1 MLHFILGTD
10 WKANRDEVL
19 KRISEDVRH
28 GLGGRILMVPELIS
42 HDMERR
48 LAATAGDTASRYAEV
63 LSFTRLARRVS
74 ESVGSAAMECL
85 DDGGRV
91 VAMAAASRLLHSKLK
106 AYASVESKPEF
117 LTELVDAVDEFKR
130 CCITSSDLLSAS
142 KQTEGSLAQKLEE
155 LSMIL
160 ETYDGLCQQGK
171 RDPRDQMTWLLE
183 ELEEGDYGKDHVFY
197 IDGFPDLTRQHLE
210 ILKHLI
216 QMSPSVTVSINCDRV
231 DSKAMAF
238 EKGGSTAAEIL
249 HYAQKME
256 IPFEIHVVKPY
267 DTKLQT
273 VREHLFQGAI
283 DTTAS
288 AHLRVYRAD
297 SAFQECE
304 IAAEQIMELVHSGA
318 RYRDIGVVCTDM
330 SVYESAIRMIF
341 SRCHIP
347 VYQSGTQDIL
357 QKNVISVVLSA
368 LDAALGGLEQKDVL
382 RYLKSVLSPLPL
394 STCDLLENYAIQWGI
409 SGSRWLQ
416 PFVNHPDGLGKN
428 WTEEDKERLQFLNEA
443 RATALN
449 PLSDLRDGFRN
460 AVNLQQ
466 QVQTLYTFLEQ
477 VEFPQKLEQ
486 LSNSFEAAGDLR
498 NAQILNQLWEILLT
512 ALEQMYDVLGQTVW
526 EPEVFIRL
534 FTLLLSQYDVGT
546 IPPVLDS
553 VTAGPVSAMRCQQV
567 KHLILLGAQEGNLP
581 GYGGSKGVLTDQ
593 ERVTL
598 REMGVPLTGG
608 AMDGLQAEFAE
619 IYGVFCGADE
629 TITVTYPSGQ
639 PSFVLRR
646 LAQMAQ
652 GEREAPVC
660 LGASQAS
667 AREAGAYLAKWED
680 SAAAEKLGVFEAFSE
695 IQRKKAH
702 RLGKISEAAIRKLY
716 GNQLNLSASQ
726 IDRQGE
732 CRLSYFLQYGL
743 KAKERKEITVDPAE
757 FGTYVHAVLEQMAKK
772 VMQLGGF
779 HQVSLKKTLE
789 IAESCAQ
796 EYAQERFREIQSPR
810 LNYLFHRNDRELNM
824 VIEEL
829 WDEMSKSHFVP
840 QSFELGFGDH
850 EAMPAISLSGEK
862 MKAKLRGYVDRVDV
876 WQEGK
881 QNYFRVVDYKTGKKD
896 FDYCDIFNGIG
907 LQMLLYLFA
916 LEQAGE
922 EILGEHPTPAGVQ
935 YFPARAPILS
945 ADGSMTQEEAEK
957 AREKEWK
964 RKGIL
969 LRDEAVL
976 EAMDT
981 DGSFE
986 KMSCKRKKDGTLDGD
1001 LADREQ
1007 LRQLKTYLMNYLKK
1021 MIDEIAS
1028 GNVDPNPYT
1037 RGTSHNACTYC
1048 AYREVCHADS
1058 VAGRRNYKAM
1068 TDKKFWE
1075 EIGKELK
1082 NDG

>member
-19 KRISEDVRH
+19 KRISEDVRQ

-48 LAATAGDTASRYAEV
+48 LAAAAGDTASRYAEV

-155 LSMIL
+155 LSLIL

-183 ELEEGDYGKDHVFY
+183 ELEEGDYGKNHVFY

-216 QMSPSVTVSINCDRV
+216 LTSPSVTVSINCDRV
-231 DSKAMAF
+231 DSRAMAF

-249 HYAQKME
+249 HYAQKMD
-256 IPFEIHVVKPY
+256 IPVEIHMVKPY

-273 VREHLFQGAI
+273 VREHLFQGPI
-283 DTTAS
+283 DTS
-288 AHLRVYRAD
+288 AAQQLQVYRAD

-304 IAAEQIMELVHSGA
+304 IAAERILELVHNGA

-394 STCDLLENYAIQWGI
+394 STCDLLEEYVIQWGI
-409 SGSRWLQ
+409 SGNRWLQ
-416 PFVNHPDGLGKN
+416 PFINHPDGLGKD
-428 WTEEDKERLQFLNEA
+428 WTEEDKQRLQFLNEA
-443 RATALN
+443 RETALN
-449 PLSDLRDGFRN
+449 PLSDLRDGFRT
-460 AVNLQQ
+460 AANLQQ
-466 QVQTLYTFLEQ
+466 QVRTLYDFLER

-486 LSNSFEAAGDLR
+486 LANSFEAAGDLR

-546 IPPVLDS
+546 IPPVLDA

-608 AMDGLQAEFAE
+608 AMEGLQAEFAE
-619 IYGVFCGADE
+619 IYGVFCGADQ

-652 GEREAPVC
+652 GEEAAPVC
-660 LGASQAS
+660 LGAAQAS
-667 AREAGAYLAKWED
+667 VREAGAYLAKWED
-680 SAAAEKLGVFEAFSE
+680 ADAAEKLGVSDAFLE
-695 IQRKKAH
+695 IQRKKSH
-702 RLGKISEAAIRKLY
+702 CLGKISESSIQKLY
-716 GNQLNLSASQ
+716 GNHLNLSASQ
-726 IDRQGE
+726 IDRQAE

-779 HQVSLKKTLE
+779 HQVSLEKTLE
-789 IAESCAQ
+789 IAANCAR
-796 EYAQERFREIQSPR
+796 EYAGERFQEIQSAR

-829 WDEMSKSHFVP
+829 WNEMSKSHFVP

-850 EAMPAISLSGEK
+850 EDMPAISLPGDK
-862 MKAKLRGYVDRVDV
+862 MNAKLRGYVDRVDV

-916 LEQAGE
+916 LEQEGE
-922 EILGEHPTPAGVQ
+922 EILGEHPAPAGVQ
-935 YFPARAPILS
+935 YFPARAPILT

-957 AREKEWK
+957 NREKEWK

-981 DGSFE
+981 DGEFG
-986 KMSCKRKKDGTLDGD
+986 KMSCKRKKDGTLEGD

-1007 LRQLKTYLMNYLKK
+1007 LRQLKAYLMKYLKK

-1048 AYREVCHADS
+1048 AYQAVCHADS

>member
-19 KRISEDVRH
+19 KRISEDVRQ

-48 LAATAGDTASRYAEV
+48 LAAAAGDAASRYAEV

-155 LSMIL
+155 LSLIL

-183 ELEEGDYGKDHVFY
+183 ELEEGDYGKNHVFY

-216 QMSPSVTVSINCDRV
+216 LTSPSVTVSINCDRV
-231 DSKAMAF
+231 DSRAMAF

-249 HYAQKME
+249 HYAQKMDIPVE
-256 IPFEIHVVKPY
+256 ILMVKPY

-273 VREHLFQGAI
+273 VREHLFQGPI
-283 DTTAS
+283 DTS
-288 AHLRVYRAD
+288 AAQQLQVYRAD

-304 IAAEQIMELVHSGA
+304 IAAERILELVHNGA

-394 STCDLLENYAIQWGI
+394 STCDLLEEYVIQWGI
-409 SGSRWLQ
+409 SGNRWLQ
-416 PFVNHPDGLGKN
+416 PFINHPDGLGKD
-428 WTEEDKERLQFLNEA
+428 WTEEDKQCLQFLNEA
-443 RATALN
+443 RETALN
-449 PLSDLRDGFRN
+449 PLSDLRDGFRT
-460 AVNLQQ
+460 AANLQQ
-466 QVQTLYTFLEQ
+466 QVRTLYDFLER

-486 LSNSFEAAGDLR
+486 LANSFEAAGDLR

-546 IPPVLDS
+546 IPPVLDA

-608 AMDGLQAEFAE
+608 AMEGLQAEFAE
-619 IYGVFCGADE
+619 IYGVFCGADQ

-652 GEREAPVC
+652 GEKAAPVC
-660 LGASQAS
+660 LGAAQAS
-667 AREAGAYLAKWED
+667 VREAGAYLAKWED
-680 SAAAEKLGVFEAFSE
+680 ADAAEKLGVSDAFLE
-695 IQRKKAH
+695 IQRKKSH
-702 RLGKISEAAIRKLY
+702 CLGKISESSIQKLY
-716 GNQLNLSASQ
+716 GNHLNLSASQ
-726 IDRQGE
+726 IDRQAE

-779 HQVSLKKTLE
+779 HQVSLEKTLE
-789 IAESCAQ
+789 IAANCAR
-796 EYAQERFREIQSPR
+796 EYAGERFQEIQSAR

-829 WDEMSKSHFVP
+829 WNEMSKSHFVP

-850 EAMPAISLSGEK
+850 EDMPAISLPGDK
-862 MKAKLRGYVDRVDV
+862 MNAKLRGYVDRVDV

-916 LEQAGE
+916 LEQEGE
-922 EILGEHPTPAGVQ
+922 EILGEHPAPAGVQ
-935 YFPARAPILS
+935 YFPARAPILT

-957 AREKEWK
+957 NREKEWK

-981 DGSFE
+981 DGEFG
-986 KMSCKRKKDGTLDGD
+986 KMSCKRKKDGTLEGD
-1001 LADREQ
+1001 LADWEQ
-1007 LRQLKTYLMNYLKK
+1007 LRQLKAYLMKYLKK

-1048 AYREVCHADS
+1048 AYQAVCHADS